1 MKLFTMKLF
10 KTSVR
15 LSGLLAMLG
24 ATMLA
29 LVGFQDSPAAHS
41 DSVRHHGSIVVR
53 GKELYNYKAQ
63 TRSYHGHTVITTD
76 CFDLQGK
83 HIAREQVKF
92 HTRSFRLVESVA
104 EDFRN
109 GRYEAITLGNEGFA
123 VKTRADNG
131 EQLKDWSCGFRT
143 SIIPNTMILPF
154 IQNHL
159 PDIVRGE
166 DVWVELLIAARQQT
180 VGFYTRLAGET
191 TINGVACYSVNVVPS
206 SWILRQFVS
215 PLQFVVEKAA
225 PHRLMQYKGK
235 LATITDTEGR
245 EIDALVVA
253 EHR

>member
-1 MKLFTMKLF
+1 MLLF
-10 KTSVR
+10 KTSMHA
-15 LSGLLAMLG
+15 SILLAV
-24 ATMLA
+24 LA
-29 LVGFQDSPAAHS
+29 IMVALMGFQDSPVVRP
-41 DSVRHHGSIVVR
+41 DSVHYRGSIVVR

-63 TRSYHGHTVITTD
+63 TLAQHGHTVIITD

-109 GRYEAITLGNEGFA
+109 GRYEAITLGGEGFA
-123 VKTRADNG
+123 VKTRADNA
-131 EQLKDWSCGFRT
+131 EQWKDWSCEFRA

-154 IQNHL
+154 IQNRL
-159 PDIVRGE
+159 PEIVRGD

-180 VGFYTRLAGET
+180 VGFYARLSGET

-206 SWILRQFVS
+206 SWILRQFVA

-235 LATITDTEGR
+235 LATITDTEGK

-253 EHR
+253 QHR